1 MFKEDHTY
9 IQMSV
14 TSHSITKST
23 VIHTIST
30 KKVFHFETMIDNF
43 DTQMLKTRQHL
54 QKPSY

>member
-1 MFKEDHTY
+1 
-9 IQMSV
+9 MSV
-14 TSHSITKST
+14 TSHSITKPT